1 MEHTIWARE
10 KDPATNKWTAYFNVE
25 APGRRNSHLKGPFK
39 LNIKGQWITL
49 QDNGIPAS
57 TIDQAKKLRNK
68 YDAAE
73 EAKAKGVELPSDSGD
88 GKPLKLAVQEF
99 LDIKKRK
106 SPATVEN
113 YTFILQQ
120 FVEYMLTLGVRSV
133 EQVNRKIIGQY
144 IDWLE
149 ETEEYAPKTIENKTM
164 VVVFM
169 LKDAGVEE
177 PYTKFNIG
185 DLLPTVEDE
194 PAEPYSE
201 TELKKL
207 FGAMDTEE
215 CVRYTFFLITACR
228 EKEVAHARWEDIV
241 TDSKGLPHYRVRAKE
256 YIGSNGEK
264 TKFSPKN
271 HEQRMIPITSAL
283 VEMLTKRKKESK
295 SEWIFPNED
304 GFPEGHFLRKFKRI
318 AFETGLN
325 CGKCEHEISAGRN
338 RNGHAQAGEE
348 AQKKQVSCGNGPY
361 CDEQYL
367 HRLRKTRAT
376 AWHREHV
383 DLRTIQHY
391 LGHKSL
397 ETTQKYLGISDA
409 AAVQDKINKP
419 MF

>member
-1 MEHTIWARE
+1 MERTIWARE
-10 KDPATNKWTAYFNVE
+10 KDPATNQWTAYFDVE

-39 LNIKGQWITL
+39 LNIKGQWVTL
-49 QDNGIPAS
+49 RDNGIPAT
-57 TIDQAKKLRNK
+57 TIDQAKKLRDK
-68 YDAAE
+68 YDAAQD
-73 EAKAKGVELPSDSGD
+73 AKAKGVELSADSGD
-88 GKPLKLAVQEF
+88 GKPLKLAIREF

-106 SPATVEN
+106 SPSTVEN

-120 FVEYMLTLGVRSV
+120 FLEYMLSIGVRFV
-133 EQVNRKIIGQY
+133 EQINRKVIGQY

-149 ETEEYAPKTIENKTM
+149 KDEYAPKTIENKTM

-185 DLLPTVEDE
+185 DLLPIVEEE
-194 PAEPYSE
+194 PAEPYSQSD
-201 TELKKL
+201 LKKL
-207 FGAMDTEE
+207 FSEMNSEE
-215 CVRYTFFLITACR
+215 CVRYTFFLVTACR
-228 EKEVAHARWEDIV
+228 EKEVAHARWEDMV
-241 TDSKGLPHYRVRAKE
+241 TDSDGKPHYRVRAKE
-256 YIGSNGEK
+256 YIGSNGQK

-271 HEQRMIPITSAL
+271 HEQRMIPITKEL
-283 VEMLTKRKKESK
+283 VDMLTKRKKESK

-318 AFETGLN
+318 AFRAGLN
-325 CGKCEHEISAGRN
+325 CGTCDDHEISTGRN
-338 RNGHAQAGEE
+338 RAGHAQAGQE
-348 AQKKQVSCGNGPY
+348 AQKKQVSCANGPY
-361 CDEQYL
+361 CEDHYL

-383 DLRTIQHY
+383 DLRTIQAY

-397 ETTQKYLGISDA
+397 ETTQKYLGISSA
-409 AAVQDKINKP
+409 AAVEDKINKP